1 MSISRTEIV
10 RLSKKYANALYD
22 LANEEKKIK
31 KVSEGIKSISDAI
44 NGSDE
49 LKSVISSPVVLKD
62 DLNSVM
68 NEICKKLKTDKLVGG
83 FCNTLIENN
92 RMNIFCQIADE
103 FEGIISHANGE
114 VKVKVVSAKKISQA
128 EIDKISKSIKGA
140 IDKKPIITSIV
151 DDEIIGGLIVNIGS
165 KMIDASVKGRL
176 DKMHTSLK
184 KYSL

>member
-10 RLSKKYANALYD
+10 RLSKKYAYALYD

-31 KVSEGIKSISDAI
+31 KVSEGIKAISEAI

-49 LKSVISSPVVLKD
+49 LKTVIISPVVLKD
-62 DLNSVM
+62 DLYSVV
-68 NEICKKLKTDKLVGG
+68 NEICKKIKADKLVTG

-92 RMNIFCQIADE
+92 RMNIFCQIANELED
-103 FEGIISHANGE
+103 IISAENGE
-114 VKVKVVSAKKISQA
+114 VKVSLVSAKKVSKA

-140 IDKKPIITSIV
+140 INKKPVITTTV
-151 DDEIIGGLIVNIGS
+151 DDEIIGGLIINIGS
-165 KMIDASVKGRL
+165 KMLDASVKGRL
-176 DKMHTSLK
+176 DKMHASLK